1 MALLRG
7 TVESSTN
14 LAAPQGEQISA
25 QAEEE
30 TLSKGK
36 AAEGRQG
43 QGGGKQERL
52 QAHSRDPLQS
62 PGAHLEH
69 IPTCSPRSWD
79 NWYDL
84 YEKLELRSEQ

>member
-1 MALLRG
+1 MNPAPTWQHLRENRFQHRLRRRLLAR
-7 TVESSTN
+7 EKQQRD
-14 LAAPQGEQISA
+14 ARPK
-25 QAEEE
+25 EEE
-30 TLSKGK
+30 
-36 AAEGRQG
+36 
-43 QGGGKQERL
+43 
-52 QAHSRDPLQS
+52 SRRGSRPTAGIPLQS